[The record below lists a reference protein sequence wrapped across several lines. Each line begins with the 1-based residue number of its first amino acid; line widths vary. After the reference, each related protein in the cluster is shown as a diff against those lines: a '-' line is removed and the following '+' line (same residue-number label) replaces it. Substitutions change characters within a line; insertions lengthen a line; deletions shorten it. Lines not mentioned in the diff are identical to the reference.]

1 MSQYLRALFPA
12 QGIFYGWKLVG
23 LSVLVVG
30 VATAPIWGGVGVWV
44 KALEQQFGWSRT
56 QLTGAFSLAQL
67 QGSILGPIIG
77 FVIDRIGTRR
87 TVLFGLLLVGLG
99 FVLFSQTSN
108 LPMFYIAFGFIM
120 VGSASGTWL
129 PMMTALNK
137 WFVRKRTTA
146 MAIAGEGY
154 FLGGIVLVPALAWAV
169 VPEHAGWRITA
180 LGIGIIFLVFAWPVT
195 RLIRNSPEESGD
207 YPDGDPPPGSSIAE
221 QAAEADPETRQEPQ
235 FTARQAVRTPAFWFI
250 TLGQG
255 LSVMLT
261 ATIIVHLVP
270 MLTDQGISLQMASF
284 VWSVQMVFGAVFQIV
299 GGIAGDRV
307 PKNIALAVFVA
318 IQAGTFGMAV
328 LIHDVPMAMLFGVL
342 YGVGFGGSN
351 PLATAIRG
359 DYFGQR
365 AFGTITGLSMAPM
378 FIFMLLAPIFAAAV
392 FDARGSYFFPF
403 VVLAALGGLGA
414 VFFLL
419 AKRPVYVGA
428 SQSTIEEGIRPSD
441 AL

>member
-1 MSQYLRALFPA
+1 
-12 QGIFYGWKLVG
+12 
-23 LSVLVVG
+23 
-30 VATAPIWGGVGVWV
+30 
-44 KALEQQFGWSRT
+44 
-56 QLTGAFSLAQL
+56 
-67 QGSILGPIIG
+67 
-77 FVIDRIGTRR
+77 
-87 TVLFGLLLVGLG
+87 
-99 FVLFSQTSN
+99 
-108 LPMFYIAFGFIM
+108 MFYIAFGFIM